1 MFHHIVIGVN
11 NLEES
16 RKFYDSVLGIL
27 GQTPGRYIKAKDRYR
42 YESNDGFSF
51 VITVPKDGNPATI
64 ANGFTLGFDAYSIE
78 EVEAAY
84 KAGIENGGIGIE
96 DKPGPRA
103 SGLYSAYLR
112 DPMGNKIRISYKN
125 IK

>member
-1 MFHHIVIGVN
+1 MFHHVLVGTN

-16 RKFYDSVLGIL
+16 RKFYDSLLAPLGYA
-27 GQTPGRYIKAKDRYR
+27 PGKYIEAKKRYVYR
-42 YESNDGFSF
+42 SKEGLIFA
-51 VITVPKDGNPATI
+51 VTIPLDGNPATI
-64 ANGFTLGFDAYSIE
+64 ANGFTLGFTAKTPE
-78 EVEAAY
+78 EVEASY

-112 DPMGNKIRISYKN
+112 DPTGHKVCVSYVIEK
-125 IK
+125 